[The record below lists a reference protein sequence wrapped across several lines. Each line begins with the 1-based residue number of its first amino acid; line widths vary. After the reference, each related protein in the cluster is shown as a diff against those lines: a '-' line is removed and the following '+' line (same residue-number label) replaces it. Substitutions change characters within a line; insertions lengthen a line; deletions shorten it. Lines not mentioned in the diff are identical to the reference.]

1 MECACGEAG
10 KTGQRLLQNEA
21 RDYCRMKQET
31 IVCESRVKGKVGK
44 KWSDSGYFKGKL
56 NRICRKIR

>member
-1 MECACGEAG
+1 MERQG
-10 KTGQRLLQNEA
+10 KQV
-21 RDYCRMKQET
+21 RDYCRMKLET
-31 IVCESRVKGKVGK
+31 MVGESRVKEKVDK

>member
-1 MECACGEAG
+1 M
-10 KTGQRLLQNEA
+10 QNEA

-44 KWSDSGYFKGKL
+44 KWSDSGYFKGENLIGFAEK
-56 NRICRKIR
+56 